1 MASTR
6 ILITG
11 SNGQLGKE
19 LQNIAGTFPA
29 YEFFFMGR
37 TELPIEDVASIN
49 DAFYKYKPSF
59 CVNCAAYT
67 AVDKAETDKEQA
79 FLINA
84 NAVGNLAKAAAIHR
98 TRFVHISTDYV
109 FDGNAVTPYKEEHP
123 TSPVNIYGLTKLKGE
138 ALCLLNNP
146 DSLIIRTAWVYS
158 VHGHNF
164 VKTMLKLMKERPEV
178 RVVSDQ
184 VGTPTYAADL
194 AAVIMKIITHG
205 EWTPGIYHYTNAG
218 RTSWYEFA
226 EEIKKQINATCKVTP
241 ILTIQYPTPAKRPG
255 FSLLDTEKIRRTFGI
270 TIPNWEAS
278 LENCLRK
285 MKEINN

>member
-6 ILITG
+6 VLVTG

-19 LQNIAGTFPA
+19 LQDLARDLPA
-29 YEFFFMGR
+29 FEFIFMGR
-37 TELPIEDVASIN
+37 QELPVEDVA
-49 DAFYKYKPSF
+49 
-59 CVNCAAYT
+59 CVNETFNKWQPAYCINCAAYT
-67 AVDKAETDKEQA
+67 AVDKAESDKETA

-84 NAVGNLAKAAAIHR
+84 NAVGNLARASFLYN
-98 TRFVHISTDYV
+98 TRLIHISTDYV
-109 FDGNAVTPYKEEHP
+109 YDGNAVSPYKEEHP

-146 DSLIIRTAWVYS
+146 DSIIVRTSWVYS
-158 VHGHNF
+158 VYGHNF

-184 VGTPTYAADL
+184 VGAPTYAADL
-194 AAVIMKIITHG
+194 AAAILKIINHT
-205 EWTPGIYHYTNAG
+205 EWIPGIYHYTNTG

-226 EEIKKQINATCKVTP
+226 SCIRQHINASCKVTP

-270 TIPNWEAS
+270 TIPLWEES
-278 LENCLRK
+278 LEQCLRN
-285 MKEINN
+285 MGEIN